1 MKVNNN
7 IVAVFEIIDGKIQ
20 FLGLSKNFEEDY
32 KITTVTTNREIYYKK
47 LDDCNENE
55 LKLIPDSIRGIWLY
69 KYDRLLND
77 SLYYFFT
84 ITKDYD
90 INYEKSVYYVANY
103 MNLIFND
110 DLPDL
115 LLHVKKINKIGL
127 AVYFYDNYL
136 NADNFDS
143 YYERDGV
150 KYKRVKV
157 NSFAEFKK
165 IVDEYFKKQRLW
177 RKKTTTSIADY
188 KKRA

>member
-7 IVAVFEIIDGKIQ
+7 IVAVFEIIDGKVK

-32 KITTVTTNREIYYKK
+32 KYTTVATNREIYYKE
-47 LDDCNENE
+47 LDECDENE
-55 LKLIPDSIRGIWLY
+55 LNLIPDTIRGIWLY

-90 INYEKSVYYVANY
+90 INYEISVYYVTDHI
-103 MNLIFND
+103 NLIFND

-115 LLHVKKINKIGL
+115 LLHVKKINEIGL

-136 NADNFDS
+136 KADNFYS
-143 YYERDGV
+143 YFERDSV
-150 KYKRVKV
+150 KYKRVRV
-157 NSFAEFKK
+157 NSFDEYKE
-165 IVDEYFKKQRLW
+165 IVDEYFKK
-177 RKKTTTSIADY
+177 Y
-188 KKRA
+188 

>member
-1 MKVNNN
+1 MEKEEL
-7 IVAVFEIIDGKIQ
+7 VAVFEIINGKKQ

-32 KITTVTTNREIYYKK
+32 KYTTVATNREIYYKE
-47 LDDCNENE
+47 LDECEESE
-55 LKLIPDSIRGIWLY
+55 LNLIPDTVRGIWLY

-90 INYEKSVYYVANY
+90 INYEKSVYYVTNY

-115 LLHVKKINKIGL
+115 LLHVRKINKIGL

-143 YYERDGV
+143 YFERDSV
-150 KYKRVKV
+150 KYKRVRV

-165 IVDEYFKKQRLW
+165 IVDEYFKK
-177 RKKTTTSIADY
+177 Y
-188 KKRA
+188 

>member
-20 FLGLSKNFEEDY
+20 FLGLSINFEEDY

-55 LKLIPDSIRGIWLY
+55 LNLIPDTTRGIWLY

-90 INYEKSVYYVANY
+90 INYEKSVYYVTDY
-103 MNLIFND
+103 INLIFND

-115 LLHVKKINKIGL
+115 LLHVKKINEIGL

-150 KYKRVKV
+150 KYKRVMV
-157 NSFAEFKK
+157 NSFDEFKE
-165 IVDEYFKKQRLW
+165 IVDEYFKKQSYGKEKL
-177 RKKTTTSIADY
+177 
-188 KKRA
+188 